1 MFVDHKNLNGKCFI
15 DLNEVRQ
22 NAAMEDMTG
31 MTDYGEG
38 VNNRLMESV
47 TMHMKVVG
55 KEILDIENEEQ
66 EEEECDDSINSDIH
80 KAALAR
86 LSKIELDFCLLD
98 VDKVELFFEK
108 GCGCSKWMGKNC
120 ICHSL

>member
-1 MFVDHKNLNGKCFI
+1 MI

-22 NAAMEDMTG
+22 NTAMEDMTA

-47 TMHMKVVG
+47 TIHMKVVG
-55 KEILDIENEEQ
+55 KEILDIENKVQ
-66 EEEECDDSINSDIH
+66 EEGECDDSINSDIH

-86 LSKIELDFCLLD
+86 MSEIELDYCPLD
-98 VDKVELFFEK
+98 VD
-108 GCGCSKWMGKNC
+108 
-120 ICHSL
+120 